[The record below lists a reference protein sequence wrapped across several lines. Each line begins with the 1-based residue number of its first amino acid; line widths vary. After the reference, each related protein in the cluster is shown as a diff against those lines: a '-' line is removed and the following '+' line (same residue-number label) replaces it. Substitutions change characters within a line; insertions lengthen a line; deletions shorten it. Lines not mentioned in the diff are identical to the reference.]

1 MTSIVSRRA
10 THREAATAPVATA
23 ETTGGSNERI
33 SFAIRWSRSNNYTA
47 PLQRFKAASPYIFS
61 TSRSRGHAVE
71 RLRDVDR
78 GSSNVSSSLVSTKK
92 GCRKKLS
99 TIHDHR
105 GNARSLF
112 SPFFSF
118 FYLSIYRCNSI
129 LCSAIGDRRCRKFRA
144 KRWKR
149 GSIVKEFCRC
159 LE

>member
-92 GCRKKLS
+92 GCRKNYPLS
-99 TIHDHR
+99 TIIVETHDH
-105 GNARSLF
+105 F
-112 SPFFSF
+112 FPFFSF

>member
-92 GCRKKLS
+92 GCRKNYPRSSWKR
-99 TIHDHR
+99 TIT
-105 GNARSLF
+105 F
-112 SPFFSF
+112 FPFFSF

>member
-99 TIHDHR
+99 TIIGETHHR
-105 GNARSLF
+105 FIFSFFFSLF
-112 SPFFSF
+112 SISPSIDVI
-118 FYLSIYRCNSI
+118 LSCAAR
-129 LCSAIGDRRCRKFRA
+129 LGIGDAESFVRKDGNEIRR
-144 KRWKR
+144 W
-149 GSIVKEFCRC
+149 
-159 LE
+159 

>member
-1 MTSIVSRRA
+1 MPQLVGIMTSIVSRRA

-78 GSSNVSSSLVSTKK
+78 GSSNVSSSLVSIKK

-112 SPFFSF
+112 SPFFLFSISPSIDVI
-118 FYLSIYRCNSI
+118 LSCAAR
-129 LCSAIGDRRCRKFRA
+129 LGIGDAESFVRKDGNEVR
-144 KRWKR
+144 
-149 GSIVKEFCRC
+149 S
-159 LE
+159 

>member
-112 SPFFSF
+112 SPFFLFSISPSIDVI
-118 FYLSIYRCNSI
+118 LSCAAR
-129 LCSAIGDRRCRKFRA
+129 LGIGDAESA